1 MPTREEVIM
10 LLRYIYTTI
19 ENYTGNPITYEKE
32 IYDDMLHTVNNNN
45 YDKWYIFIS
54 GFKENKWLVKGH
66 NNYDVINT
74 IAVYLDISD
83 EVYF

>member
-10 LLRYIYTTI
+10 LLRYICINI

-32 IYDDMLHTVNNNN
+32 IYDDMLRINNN
-45 YDKWYIFIS
+45 YDKWYTFIS